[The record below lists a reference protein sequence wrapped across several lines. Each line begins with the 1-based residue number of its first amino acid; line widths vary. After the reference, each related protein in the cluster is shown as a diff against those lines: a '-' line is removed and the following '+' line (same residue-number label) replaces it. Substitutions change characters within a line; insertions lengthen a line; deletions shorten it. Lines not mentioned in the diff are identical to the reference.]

1 VFKRLLLTFVFTLLL
16 FSPLSATRY
25 PVVSKPDIGARVT
38 NSVSITISTATL
50 TFLTFDTERYDT
62 DAIHRLLSNTDRL
75 TANTAGK
82 YIITS
87 EVRFV
92 SNVTGRRQIAIE
104 LNGTTVIA
112 AQEWDTNQNQ
122 ATFMSITTIYD
133 MAVTDFVRVRV
144 FQDSGGNLDAFKSA
158 DESPEFSMQRIG

>member
-1 VFKRLLLTFVFTLLL
+1 MLTFVFTLLL

-25 PVVSKPDIGARVT
+25 PVVSKQDIGARVT
-38 NSVSITISTATL
+38 NSVSITISTGTL

-62 DAIHRLLSNTDRL
+62 DGIHRLLSNTDRL

-82 YIITS
+82 YIITV
-87 EVRFV
+87 EVRFDSPV
-92 SNVTGRRQIAIE
+92 VTGRRQIAIE
-104 LNGTTVIA
+104 LNGTTIIA
-112 AQEWDTNQNQ
+112 AQEWDTNQNED
-122 ATFMSITTIYD
+122 TFMSITTIYD

-144 FQDSGGNLDAFKSA
+144 FQSSGQNIDAFKSA